1 MPYLS
6 CLRGKF
12 ENRRAGF
19 FIGETPLGRFLGFLI
34 LFRHDSSENPYLKLK
49 CIRKS
54 WTDY

>member
-19 FIGETPLGRFLGFLI
+19 LIGETTLVRFLGFLI
-34 LFRHDSSENPYLKLK
+34 LFRHDSSENLYLEAEVYKK
-49 CIRKS
+49 IS
-54 WTDY
+54 D